1 MSIRRKGMEHHLETK
16 MIRGDGAI
24 IDVDISLSVVHDSEG
39 KATGSIGVVQDITER
54 KRVEESLLV
63 KDRAVNSATNGI
75 SFADLE
81 GNITFANPCGLKMW
95 GFAEE
100 SEVLRQAHAAFSS
113 RPSGRPWRRGG
124 WP

>member
-1 MSIRRKGMEHHLETK
+1 
-16 MIRGDGAI
+16 MIRGDGST

-75 SFADLE
+75 AFTDLE

-100 SEVLRQAHAAFSS
+100 SEVLHQPFHLFYRVGA
-113 RPSGRPWRRGG
+113 GELWRRGG
-124 WP
+124 PP